1 MDHGP
6 TGMAHPSVNVDGIVT
21 GRWKI
26 GIFGCLDTCI
36 PNTAMVTFCPCVSL
50 AQVTTRIG
58 YGQYFLH
65 VLLASFVLYIL
76 YLILCFVD
84 AMWFQIVVGILSF
97 LMFLFMCHL
106 RCKVRD
112 LFHIPGS
119 IIEDCLCALF
129 CGCCS
134 LAQMATHVESYKP
147 GDCQFEARAT
157 LPSFQV

>member
-6 TGMAHPSVNVDGIVT
+6 TAMAQPNVNLDGIVT

-26 GIFGCLDTCI
+26 AIFGCFDTCI
-36 PNTAMVTFCPCVSL
+36 PNTVMVTFCPCVSI

-58 YGQYFLH
+58 YGQYLH
-65 VLLASFVLYIL
+65 VLLASFFFYIM
-76 YLILCFVD
+76 YLIACFVK
-84 AMWFQIVVGILSF
+84 ASWFRSIVGILGF
-97 LMFLFMCHL
+97 VMFLFMWHL
-106 RCKVRD
+106 RFKVRG

-119 IIEDCLCALF
+119 IVEDGLCALF

-157 LPSFQV
+157 LPSYQV